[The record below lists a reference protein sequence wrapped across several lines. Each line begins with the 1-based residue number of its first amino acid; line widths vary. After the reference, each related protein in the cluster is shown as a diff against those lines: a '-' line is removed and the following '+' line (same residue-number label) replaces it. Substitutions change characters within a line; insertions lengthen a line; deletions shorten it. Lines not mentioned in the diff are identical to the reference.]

1 MADLTQ
7 ATQFSLRSSSGTD
20 GTTADDFFAY
30 AQSVTDILQNVNQ
43 MGKTMLGR
51 KKDIIPTDYIF
62 LMRHCNSLYF
72 NVRQRNFAGA
82 VSNVIYCLNLIGS
95 EKEKIATLL
104 KYANFMAAVAEA
116 NTPDEMERAIE
127 AFALPPGSSR
137 MKKQPGQFA
146 VALNAYTGLAG
157 GWEVLDGASK
167 VQNFGSVAAPLGL
180 SLSWGLGKRHPVTKV
195 DTLKSGKVKIKVREY
210 GSLGLFVPIID
221 VGAVTAYR
229 FNDANAQNLPEL
241 TWSNILSPGL
251 YLTYHLPRK
260 WPIAFG
266 VGGQLGPGLRKVTES
281 GLEVDRS
288 GFRYGAFV
296 AVDIPITYFY
306 LNNRFKK

>member
-1 MADLTQ
+1 
-7 ATQFSLRSSSGTD
+7 
-20 GTTADDFFAY
+20 
-30 AQSVTDILQNVNQ
+30 
-43 MGKTMLGR
+43 
-51 KKDIIPTDYIF
+51 
-62 LMRHCNSLYF
+62 
-72 NVRQRNFAGA
+72 
-82 VSNVIYCLNLIGS
+82 
-95 EKEKIATLL
+95 
-104 KYANFMAAVAEA
+104 
-116 NTPDEMERAIE
+116 
-127 AFALPPGSSR
+127 
-137 MKKQPGQFA
+137 
-146 VALNAYTGLAG
+146 
-157 GWEVLDGASK
+157 
-167 VQNFGSVAAPLGL
+167 
-180 SLSWGLGKRHPVTKV
+180 
-195 DTLKSGKVKIKVREY
+195 VKIKVREY